1 MLWWLEN
8 HQGGHIEN
16 YRGWLQ
22 NGHLD
27 DFLTIIRYLTH
38 LPSSFEFPSMHMVLD
53 DSRIRVPISLCLANN
68 QHLRRLIKF
77 SEAFEG
83 QSNNS

>member
-1 MLWWLEN
+1 M
-8 HQGGHIEN
+8 
-16 YRGWLQ
+16 
-22 NGHLD
+22 
-27 DFLTIIRYLTH
+27 LTH

-77 SEAFEG
+77 SEV
-83 QSNNS
+83 NSLPKKVKEMESSFGPTSYD